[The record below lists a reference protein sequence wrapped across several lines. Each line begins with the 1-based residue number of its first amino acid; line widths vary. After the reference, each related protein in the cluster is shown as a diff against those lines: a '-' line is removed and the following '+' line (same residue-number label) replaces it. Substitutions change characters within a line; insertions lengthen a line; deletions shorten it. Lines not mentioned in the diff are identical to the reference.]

1 MYPKPNIS
9 VSPST
14 IVGLGADVTIQCQGG
29 YQNMMFLLHRVG
41 NSSSVQDAEPSGKV
55 AEFHINKVTRRDRG
69 NYSCQY
75 RNRSAPFI
83 PSHPSDPVQLVVR
96 EPTAA
101 PVLTTIVVITV
112 VCLVV
117 LLLLVAF
124 TCYRKAQGRKNQALT
139 WRSELMPPATQDH
152 IYSLGSDRNWMD
164 SPKPESPSA
173 NGIIYNKMNSK
184 VFNAQRRIP
193 PSSQSVI
200 YTAVRV
206 IQEAH
211 RESSSAQ

>member
-1 MYPKPNIS
+1 M
-9 VSPST
+9 
-14 IVGLGADVTIQCQGG
+14 
-29 YQNMMFLLHRVG
+29 
-41 NSSSVQDAEPSGKV
+41 E
-55 AEFHINKVTRRDRG
+55 
-69 NYSCQY
+69 
-75 RNRSAPFI
+75 
-83 PSHPSDPVQLVVR
+83 LVVR

-124 TCYRKAQGRKNQALT
+124 TCYRKAQGSKGIWSRSTHGGFSVFAGKNQALT

>member
-96 EPTAA
+96 GEGPSSA
-101 PVLTTIVVITV
+101 
-112 VCLVV
+112 V
-117 LLLLVAF
+117 LLPDPPKDVLCEALV
-124 TCYRKAQGRKNQALT
+124 L
-139 WRSELMPPATQDH
+139 
-152 IYSLGSDRNWMD
+152 
-164 SPKPESPSA
+164 
-173 NGIIYNKMNSK
+173 
-184 VFNAQRRIP
+184 
-193 PSSQSVI
+193 
-200 YTAVRV
+200 
-206 IQEAH
+206 
-211 RESSSAQ
+211 